1 MIYGVGIDMELISR
15 IEKSIEQFD
24 HAFLKK
30 IYTPVEIAYCS
41 SKGKPSQHFA
51 ARFAAKEAFAKAIGT
66 GWQAQFRWLD
76 VEVVNDQLGKPSIRL
91 YNELANYFSSYIL
104 HLSLSHTA
112 DSVAAV
118 VVVEQ
123 SNIQT

>member
-1 MIYGVGIDMELISR
+1 MIYGVGIDIEMISR
-15 IEKSIEQFD
+15 IEKSIERFED
-24 HAFLKK
+24 AFLDK
-30 IYTPVEIAYCS
+30 IYTPVEIAYCK

-66 GWQAQFRWLD
+66 GWQAQFHWLD
-76 VEVVNDQLGKPSIRL
+76 VEVVNDPLGKPSIQL
-91 YNELANYFSSYIL
+91 YNELAKYFSSYTL

-118 VVVEQ
+118 VIVEHI
-123 SNIQT
+123 NIQT